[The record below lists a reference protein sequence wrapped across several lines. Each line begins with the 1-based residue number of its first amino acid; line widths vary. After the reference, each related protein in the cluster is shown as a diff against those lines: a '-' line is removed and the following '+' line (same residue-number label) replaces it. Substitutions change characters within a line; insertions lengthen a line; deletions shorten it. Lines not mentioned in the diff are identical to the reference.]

1 MIDKLIRAARRCA
14 ANYTVHAIPGDLVG
28 DACRTVPAIETDTE
42 AFAELVEATR
52 EYFHTG
58 RSPSRCRWCKAPILW
73 ATTPA
78 GKKAPLDACPIEG
91 LDANGVHHR
100 IYLSHFA
107 TCPHAD
113 QVRQQRAGADGKSKA
128 GR

>member
-28 DACRTVPAIETDTE
+28 DPCRTVPTIETDTE

-52 EYFHTG
+52 EYFHAG
-58 RSPSRCRWCKAPILW
+58 RSPSSCRYCGAPLIWCK
-73 ATTPA
+73 TPA
-78 GKKAPLDACPIEG
+78 GKKAPLDAVPIEG
-91 LDANGVHHR
+91 LDTNGEHRR

-113 QVRQQRAGADGKSKA
+113 QVRQQRAGDDGKTKA